1 VLRPCASD
9 ARPAS
14 TGAAEA
20 VSKVLPRLKGRLTGM
35 SFRVPTSD
43 VSVVDLTCELERGA
57 SYREICTAIKQAS
70 EGSLRGVLA
79 YTE

>member
-1 VLRPCASD
+1 
-9 ARPAS
+9 
-14 TGAAEA
+14 
-20 VSKVLPRLKGRLTGM
+20 M